1 LKDNNAEKEKRDAF
15 RKTPINGTRRLLIS
29 RLKESANKDL

>member
-1 LKDNNAEKEKRDAF
+1 MQKKEKRDAF

-29 RLKESANKDL
+29 SAKREC